1 VLAALVP
8 ALAAG
13 GTAVWLAVDAYQN
26 TYTARLRDTARAL
39 ALAIDAEIVGRIEA
53 LSAFAAS
60 PAFGDGAVIA
70 DFTAAHL
77 HAGRVAAAT
86 GMRIAVGDAEGR
98 FLLHHQ
104 VPPGAALPEA
114 GAAGGVLREVVG
126 EARPV
131 VSKLILGPLVRQPV
145 ITVAVPVLRADGAL
159 PVFSV
164 SGSLD
169 PERFDALLAAQGLER
184 GAFAVLVD
192 AQGTIVGR
200 SDGRFRGVTL
210 PEETAALIAANHG
223 GMIRRVGLD
232 GQDRLFAIAALR
244 IVPGWTVEV
253 SVPYAAYRDSW
264 ARPLLGMT
272 GGIALALAL
281 ALALAGALS
290 LLLARRLLRPVARL
304 AEHARLIALDPEG
317 RRGTAADLPPAPVAE
332 LDSLR
337 RGFAAAEAALEA
349 RRRAERQAFATLAE
363 KEAMLASAQ
372 QLTGVGG
379 WTLELTDPADLDS
392 CPLRWTE
399 ETYRIFGLA
408 PASVSVSVP
417 RVFEAIPAGDH
428 ARLRTALEAAL
439 QDGAPYRVEHRIIRP
454 DGTVRLVE
462 ELASPERD
470 AAGRVRRVFGA
481 CQDVT
486 ERRMVEA
493 ALAANAERLRDL
505 LATLDLAAFMAR
517 DPDGTIRFWSA
528 GCERLY
534 GWSAAEALGRNVRDL
549 LGTVFPVPP
558 EQIEAMLAREGEWM
572 GELRHRRRDGEQ
584 VVVAARMALR
594 RDAAGRP
601 VAVAES
607 VAEVTALR
615 EAQEALAEGEARL
628 RSVVDT
634 ALDAI
639 VVAAEDGSIV
649 FANHAAARMFG
660 YPGPEALVG
669 QDLGILMPAAEAAR
683 HPARLAAM
691 ARDPAMTARYMA
703 PGRGLIARRADGA
716 EFPIEASVAGFEAGG
731 RRFVTGI
738 LRNVTERVTTEA
750 ALRESEAMLRRV
762 LDNLF
767 VFVGV
772 LTPDGT
778 VLDANRAPLEAAG
791 LTLEEVRGRPFW
803 DAYWWSHD
811 PAAQARLREVCAR
824 AAAGEADRYDAEVRM
839 AGDSRMVIDFQIAPL
854 RDAAGRITHL
864 IPSAVDITARKRSE
878 EAKLLLAREV
888 DHRAKNALAV
898 VQSVLMLTRTEDPA
912 AFKQAVTGRIAA
924 MARAHTLL
932 ARERWHGAD
941 LRGVLAE
948 ELAAYRGAGG
958 LDSAVQLDGP
968 PVGLAPDAVQPVAM
982 VIHELATNAA
992 KYGALSAADGRVS
1005 VTWSKDA
1012 ASGGLELVWR
1022 EQGGPPVTAPPTRRG
1037 FGTSLIESTVMR
1049 QLQGRLD
1056 MAWAQEG
1063 LRCVLDLPARLVVWR
1078 GPAWGGPQS
1087 GDRLASQPGD
1097 HPIRAGRGGGR
1108 DSARQSMTC
1117 SGLRPVS
1124 NAIRCTRGGW

>member
-1 VLAALVP
+1 
-8 ALAAG
+8 
-13 GTAVWLAVDAYQN
+13 
-26 TYTARLRDTARAL
+26 
-39 ALAIDAEIVGRIEA
+39 
-53 LSAFAAS
+53 
-60 PAFGDGAVIA
+60 
-70 DFTAAHL
+70 
-77 HAGRVAAAT
+77 
-86 GMRIAVGDAEGR
+86 
-98 FLLHHQ
+98 
-104 VPPGAALPEA
+104 
-114 GAAGGVLREVVG
+114 
-126 EARPV
+126 
-131 VSKLILGPLVRQPV
+131 
-145 ITVAVPVLRADGAL
+145 
-159 PVFSV
+159 
-164 SGSLD
+164 
-169 PERFDALLAAQGLER
+169 
-184 GAFAVLVD
+184 
-192 AQGTIVGR
+192 
-200 SDGRFRGVTL
+200 
-210 PEETAALIAANHG
+210 
-223 GMIRRVGLD
+223 
-232 GQDRLFAIAALR
+232 
-244 IVPGWTVEV
+244 
-253 SVPYAAYRDSW
+253 
-264 ARPLLGMT
+264 
-272 GGIALALAL
+272 
-281 ALALAGALS
+281 
-290 LLLARRLLRPVARL
+290 
-304 AEHARLIALDPEG
+304 
-317 RRGTAADLPPAPVAE
+317 
-332 LDSLR
+332 
-337 RGFAAAEAALEA
+337 
-349 RRRAERQAFATLAE
+349 
-363 KEAMLASAQ
+363 MLASAQ

-399 ETYRIFGLA
+399 ETYRIFGLRPGSA
-408 PASVSVSVP
+408 TIAVA
-417 RVFEAIPAGDH
+417 RVFEAIPVGDH

-439 QDGAPYRVEHRIIRP
+439 RDGAPYRVEHRIIRP

-462 ELASPERD
+462 ELASPECD

-486 ERRMVEA
+486 ERRMAEA
-493 ALAANAERLRDL
+493 ALADNAERLRDL

-558 EQIEAMLAREGEWM
+558 EEIEAVLAREGEWM

-607 VAEVTALR
+607 VADVTAMR

-639 VVAAEDGSIV
+639 VVAAEDGRIV
-649 FANHAAARMFG
+649 FANRATARMFG
-660 YPGPEALVG
+660 HPGPEALVG
-669 QDLGILMPAAEAAR
+669 RDLGILMPAAEAAR

-691 ARDPAMTARYMA
+691 GRDLGVTARYMA
-703 PGRGLIARRADGA
+703 PGRGLLARRADGS

-738 LRNVTERVTTEA
+738 LRDVTERVASEV
-750 ALRESEAMLRRV
+750 ALRDSEAMLRRV

-772 LTPDGT
+772 LAPDGT

-803 DAYWWSHD
+803 EAYWWSHD
-811 PAAQARLREVCAR
+811 PAVQARLRDACAH
-824 AAAGEADRYDAEVRM
+824 AAAGEADRFDVEVRM
-839 AGDSRMVIDFQIAPL
+839 AGDSRMAIDFQIAPL

-941 LRGVLAE
+941 LRAVLAE

-968 PVGLAPDAVQPVAM
+968 QVGLAPDAVQPVAM

-992 KYGALSAADGRVS
+992 KYGALSVADGRVS
-1005 VTWSKDA
+1005 VTWSRDA

-1022 EQGGPPVTAPPTRRG
+1022 EQGGPPVAAPPARRG

-1056 MAWAQEG
+1056 MVWAEEG
-1063 LRCVLDLPARLVVWR
+1063 LCCVLGLPARLVVWR
-1078 GPAWGGPQS
+1078 GPAWG
-1087 GDRLASQPGD
+1087 RT
-1097 HPIRAGRGGGR
+1097 AGRGPGGEAAGR
-1108 DSARQSMTC
+1108 PADQSGAR
-1117 SGLRPVS
+1117 GLSPR
-1124 NAIRCTRGGW
+1124 